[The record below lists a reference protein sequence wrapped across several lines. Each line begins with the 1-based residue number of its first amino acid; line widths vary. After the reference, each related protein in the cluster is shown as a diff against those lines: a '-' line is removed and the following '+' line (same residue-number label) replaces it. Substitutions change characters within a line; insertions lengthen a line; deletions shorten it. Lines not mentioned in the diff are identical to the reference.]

1 VESWLV
7 VTSANA
13 VDGPESLTDWLSRE
27 GKLSGRVRLVHREP
41 EQDQSGSWGEVLS
54 VAVGVGGGTLTA
66 LAGSLSV
73 WLRQPRHATVRVA
86 VAKPDG
92 TKVEITGAHPR
103 GAYEIEDLL
112 RNCLHPDG
120 DQLFPGRVIVLDG
133 EIKDEVANRIT
144 GQLLTLAAED
154 PAADISLYIDS
165 TGGSVTAGMAIYDT
179 MHLIEPDVATV
190 AIGSVYGMAQMLL
203 SAGMPGKR
211 YALPHARIMLK
222 PISAPGHKTEEEM
235 RVVAR
240 WANEMTRLIAEQ
252 TGQPV
257 ERVRADANL
266 ARQFSAREACD
277 YGIVDHVVAGL
288 PAI

>member
-1 VESWLV
+1 
-7 VTSANA
+7 
-13 VDGPESLTDWLSRE
+13 
-27 GKLSGRVRLVHREP
+27 
-41 EQDQSGSWGEVLS
+41 
-54 VAVGVGGGTLTA
+54 
-66 LAGSLSV
+66 
-73 WLRQPRHATVRVA
+73 
-86 VAKPDG
+86 
-92 TKVEITGAHPR
+92 
-103 GAYEIEDLL
+103 
-112 RNCLHPDG
+112 
-120 DQLFPGRVIVLDG
+120 
-133 EIKDEVANRIT
+133 
-144 GQLLTLAAED
+144 
-154 PAADISLYIDS
+154 
-165 TGGSVTAGMAIYDT
+165 MAIYDT

>member
-154 PAADISLYIDS
+154 PAADISL
-165 TGGSVTAGMAIYDT
+165 
-179 MHLIEPDVATV
+179 
-190 AIGSVYGMAQMLL
+190 
-203 SAGMPGKR
+203 
-211 YALPHARIMLK
+211 
-222 PISAPGHKTEEEM
+222 
-235 RVVAR
+235 
-240 WANEMTRLIAEQ
+240 
-252 TGQPV
+252 
-257 ERVRADANL
+257 
-266 ARQFSAREACD
+266 
-277 YGIVDHVVAGL
+277 
-288 PAI
+288 